1 MCKRRKKSLFLIQN
15 KTFKAKKQERD
26 ELSRRL
32 LKLLEQFDAVAQSKS
47 VKEAWRCKGKK
58 RTREENM
65 GILTQCDYKRWSL
78 CAIFLETWMRSKHSK
93 REEKLLHLSPEARNQ
108 KKSKK
113 EKNSQVSIFPFH
125 PKQKSLRWKIFQ
137 HSNPVQGR
145 RSLLISSR
153 KSFYWFFS
161 PSIFCTIKHFSVS
174 SFRNETKKTR
184 SDDFVDNDDGFNIIR
199 TSCYS
204 QAPYVHLKVLF
215 FNERKEKKSWTVR
228 QRIERWRKKNQNS
241 RSIKKQNRQ
250 EFFRFCGRIMK
261 KKKKSFFLFF
271 K

>member
-1 MCKRRKKSLFLIQN
+1 MKQFIKGLCVREEKKSLFLIQN

-108 KKSKK
+108 KK
-113 EKNSQVSIFPFH
+113 V
-125 PKQKSLRWKIFQ
+125 
-137 HSNPVQGR
+137 
-145 RSLLISSR
+145 
-153 KSFYWFFS
+153 
-161 PSIFCTIKHFSVS
+161 
-174 SFRNETKKTR
+174 
-184 SDDFVDNDDGFNIIR
+184 
-199 TSCYS
+199 
-204 QAPYVHLKVLF
+204 
-215 FNERKEKKSWTVR
+215 
-228 QRIERWRKKNQNS
+228 RKKKILKFPSFPSTQS
-241 RSIKKQNRQ
+241 KRASDEKSSSIP
-250 EFFRFCGRIMK
+250 I
-261 KKKKSFFLFF
+261 LF
-271 K
+271 KAEEVY